1 MFDAKFK
8 LLFFDRVKVTD
19 PAEKAALKAQS
30 KFGAFVMRR
39 ARSSIKV
46 KEGRSRPGTPPHA
59 HLSYESTKKVNKKT
73 GKRQVRYLFRDSI
86 LFGRDPSGSTIVGP
100 VLKSGGVTR
109 PTVPQLHEFGGTGT
123 VTRGRRRGKSARFV
137 KRPTMAPAMEKELPK
152 FAGLFRGSI
161 GG

>member
-30 KFGAFVMRR
+30 KMGAFVRR
-39 ARSSIKV
+39 SARSSIKT
-46 KEGRSRPGTPPHA
+46 KKGASRPGTPPHA
-59 HLSYESTKKVNKKT
+59 HASYESEKVNKKT
-73 GKRQVRYLFRDSI
+73 GKRVVRYLFRDSI
-86 LFGRDPSGSTIVGP
+86 LFGRDPSSGSTVVGP
-100 VLKSGGVTR
+100 VLKSGGRVR
-109 PTVPQLHEFGGTGT
+109 PTAPQTLEFGGTT
-123 VTRGRRRGKSARFV
+123 TRGKRRVRVRRRPFMG
-137 KRPTMAPAMEKELPK
+137 PALDKELPK